1 VVDRLAALLTPPPPS
16 RTSFSAAAEPAPR
29 PLATD
34 ALVEAIARQKLA
46 AIGRTEAMSIPA
58 VRKAVH
64 VIAGTISTLA
74 LIQWRGSNV
83 VPEAERP
90 DWLRQPE
97 AGRALPATLQRTVQ
111 DLIWNDKAYWQVT
124 DRYIEPGMR
133 PARFAYVAASRVTPV
148 HDPADVDGTG
158 TFMLDGDLDKGR
170 RLIEFDGSGV
180 GGLRFY
186 GWPMLD
192 LYVQLM
198 AAAGRYADSP
208 LPQVALVNSGA
219 DLEPD
224 EITGLLDAWEAARRT
239 RSTAYLNAAVGTQTY
254 GWSAKELQ
262 LVEAREH
269 AALEVSRMFGLPA
282 FAVNAGQPSGSITY
296 SNVVDQRRDL
306 LEALR
311 PWMAP
316 IDSRLSLDDVTP
328 RGRSVAFAVDAY
340 IRDDPETRMRT
351 WQTGISSGVIT
362 VAEARAAEPLATGDN
377 P

>member
-1 VVDRLAALLTPPPPS
+1 MVDRLAALLTPPS
-16 RTSFSAAAEPAPR
+16 SARFSAAAAEPAPR

-74 LIQWRGSNV
+74 LIQWRGSSA

-97 AGRALPATLQRTVQ
+97 ADRALPATLMRTVT
-111 DLIWNDKAYWQVT
+111 DLIWEDRAYWQVA

-133 PARFAYVAASRVTPV
+133 PARFRYVAASRVTPI
-148 HDPADVDGTG
+148 HDPADVDGPC
-158 TFMLDGDLDKGR
+158 TFMVDGDVDKGR
-170 RLIEFDGSGV
+170 RLIEFDGSGI

-208 LPQVALVNSGA
+208 LPQIALVNSGA
-219 DLEPD
+219 DLEPA
-224 EITGLLDAWEAARRT
+224 EIDQLLTAWEQARQN
-239 RSTAYLNAAVGTQTY
+239 RSTAYLNAVTDTKSF

-282 FAVNAGQPSGSITY
+282 FAVNAGAPSGSITY

-340 IRDDPETRMRT
+340 VRDDPMTRMST
-351 WQTGISSGVIT
+351 WASGIASGVIT
-362 VAEARAAEPLATGDN
+362 VAEARAVEPLATGDN